1 MVQQLLSAFE
11 ALSSHRGCQPSV
23 LGKALAAALVAAPS
37 PAAAASSSAPTASSV
52 AAPVAPPAVRPS
64 GAQEISIDSKVVI
77 RRGVHAGCSAKVLVV
92 SDVLATVML
101 KDDSVATLPRRHV
114 RLLNGEDVLPQV
126 REGAGG

>member
-37 PAAAASSSAPTASSV
+37 PAAGSSLAPTASCV
-52 AAPVAPPAVRPS
+52 AAPVAPPAVLPLCS
-64 GAQEISIDSKVVI
+64 KEIAIHSMVLI

-92 SDVLATVML
+92 SRVLVTVLL
-101 KDDSVATLPRRHV
+101 KDGLVATLPRAHV
-114 RLLNGEDVLPQV
+114 RLLDGDGCSPHDHG
-126 REGAGG
+126 GACG